1 MHNAVKLIAR
11 SITVSLAKSSH
22 WNFSI
27 CFASECL
34 SHGNGVDS
42 EGLLQL
48 LSLLKRSLIGT
59 DWKQP
64 LTDGEGS
71 IQLQAAIS
79 IVATA
84 ARLVICSHPA
94 APFSYSEVVCVWVG
108 GWVVGWVYV
117 GVYLCMHVTFLTD
130 MVCVCHIMPLSSL
143 LLVCSQ
149 HALLGNP
156 LLR

>member
-1 MHNAVKLIAR
+1 MVGTQVICAQCSKVACQKYNSFLGKKQPLD
-11 SITVSLAKSSH
+11 
-22 WNFSI
+22 FSI

-34 SHGNGVDS
+34 SHGNGVGS

-59 DWKQP
+59 DGKLP

-84 ARLVICSHPA
+84 ARLVICSHLA
-94 APFSYSEVVCVWVG
+94 APFSYSEVVARVAPI
-108 GWVVGWVYV
+108 VVPPYWR
-117 GVYLCMHVTFLTD
+117 
-130 MVCVCHIMPLSSL
+130 PS
-143 LLVCSQ
+143 
-149 HALLGNP
+149 
-156 LLR
+156 R